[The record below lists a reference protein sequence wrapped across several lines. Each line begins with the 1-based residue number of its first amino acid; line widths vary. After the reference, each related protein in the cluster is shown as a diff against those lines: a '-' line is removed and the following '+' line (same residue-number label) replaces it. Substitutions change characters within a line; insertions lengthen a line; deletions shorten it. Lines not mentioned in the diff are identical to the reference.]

1 METQRRGGAVLRAM
15 PVGTWTNA
23 SGLRGDLEA
32 IVWIDGTTERPV
44 DVSPSPPPPASPPQ
58 PACPIRFVST
68 GECSAERKTDLT
80 FEMECE
86 GSALASAAADND
98 TLPSDT
104 FTVEIECSYLPLEAP
119 HGLALALA
127 AAVIAAVLLA
137 CPPLQR
143 WNRWR
148 RVRARNLRRPFKK
161 GLGRLVVSARDSAL
175 QAVGVVGA
183 VLYALAPLYLAGR
196 PSVGLCGGRLIISR
210 GAALLAIC
218 GFVMHHAS
226 ICAAAGIKQTREEG
240 SPEDDAEE
248 EEEDRRRRR
257 TQAALVV
264 LRRVGRH
271 RAEPASRRARRD
283 ALRRGMHDARRR
295 RGVDAGYPGASV
307 FRPELLRRAVAL
319 VADADVFCVVASV
332 AHLARL
338 ARVPPLAPLDI
349 VERTVDGLGTLSADE
364 STHDGVVDEEYSLR
378 GEHRRR
384 WRRRQRRQRDAC
396 EYYVAMQRD
405 AGGGQQGLRPEGDG
419 PADRRRRRAPHGP
432 AEPAHRAVG
441 AKR

>member
-1 METQRRGGAVLRAM
+1 MC
-15 PVGTWTNA
+15 A
-23 SGLRGDLEA
+23 SAAKE
-32 IVWIDGTTERPV
+32 
-44 DVSPSPPPPASPPQ
+44 SSPQ

-86 GSALASAAADND
+86 GSEAIASAAADND

-226 ICAAAGIKQTREEG
+226 ICAACRDQVT
-240 SPEDDAEE
+240 DASLPR
-248 EEEDRRRRR
+248 DFPPLPHVPPPPLPAIRPNSRRRI
-257 TQAALVV
+257 
-264 LRRVGRH
+264 
-271 RAEPASRRARRD
+271 S
-283 ALRRGMHDARRR
+283 
-295 RGVDAGYPGASV
+295 
-307 FRPELLRRAVAL
+307 
-319 VADADVFCVVASV
+319 
-332 AHLARL
+332 
-338 ARVPPLAPLDI
+338 
-349 VERTVDGLGTLSADE
+349 
-364 STHDGVVDEEYSLR
+364 
-378 GEHRRR
+378 
-384 WRRRQRRQRDAC
+384 
-396 EYYVAMQRD
+396 
-405 AGGGQQGLRPEGDG
+405 
-419 PADRRRRRAPHGP
+419 
-432 AEPAHRAVG
+432 
-441 AKR
+441 